1 MYPHHAQ
8 VYSSCVRRNLGL
20 SLCLEG
26 LEICPREK
34 EGGRNGRGLTY
45 AHARDNSLPAALLV
59 DTICMPNTEFA
70 TITNQPSNNGKL
82 CVLQKN
88 TTKLQHGIGKERIT

>member
-1 MYPHHAQ
+1 LRDWRYARERKREREM
-8 VYSSCVRRNLGL
+8 
-20 SLCLEG
+20 EG
-26 LEICPREK
+26 ILH
-34 EGGRNGRGLTY
+34 

-59 DTICMPNTEFA
+59 DTICTPNTEFA

-88 TTKLQHGIGKERIT
+88 TTKLQHGIGTERIT